1 MAQDPVIMIQRWRT
15 QHSVQC
21 VLVHCNKSYP
31 VTDQDSAE
39 LVPTSMLVNKYIEI
53 SFLRSVKQFKNFS
66 GKVFKLSS
74 V

>member
-1 MAQDPVIMIQRWRT
+1 MAYT
-15 QHSVQC
+15 AHSVQC

-39 LVPTSMLVNKYIEI
+39 YVPTSMLVNKYIEI
-53 SFLRSVKQFKNFS
+53 SFLRSVRQFKNFS
-66 GKVFKLSS
+66 GKDSKLSS